1 MENLFFGRNI
11 SRKYDLKGAVFS
23 RYISNSNDSENV
35 FLDEN
40 FVEDM
45 RLSPIYIGGK
55 NKNLLQRAI
64 WNDTSFLTVGTLSNH
79 LFFLIYIFKWLYF
92 CSFYCCLQSIN
103 VMDYSL
109 LVGVD
114 RMKHEI
120 VFGIIDYLRQYTWDK
135 QLETWVKAYLVVPRN
150 ELPTVISPKEYKKRF
165 RKFMAKYFLTVPDSW
180 NSQQCLESCKFCNN
194 GSNNSSDLCNA
205 QLSEQQNIALARVET
220 WGCCYPDAIWW

>member
-1 MENLFFGRNI
+1 MCLSFTDNSISLPQVRQYKSGKEVKIDVVVMENLFFGRNI

-79 LFFLIYIFKWLYF
+79 LFFLIYIFK
-92 CSFYCCLQSIN
+92 
-103 VMDYSL
+103 
-109 LVGVD
+109 
-114 RMKHEI
+114 
-120 VFGIIDYLRQYTWDK
+120 
-135 QLETWVKAYLVVPRN
+135 
-150 ELPTVISPKEYKKRF
+150 
-165 RKFMAKYFLTVPDSW
+165 
-180 NSQQCLESCKFCNN
+180 
-194 GSNNSSDLCNA
+194 
-205 QLSEQQNIALARVET
+205 
-220 WGCCYPDAIWW
+220 